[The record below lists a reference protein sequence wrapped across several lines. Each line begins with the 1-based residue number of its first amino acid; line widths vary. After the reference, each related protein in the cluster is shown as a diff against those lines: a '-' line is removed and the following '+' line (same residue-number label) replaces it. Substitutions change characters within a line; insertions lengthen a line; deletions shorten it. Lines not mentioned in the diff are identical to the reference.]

1 MIGVTYFPSFVIGY
15 SGKECHLWRTG
26 WMDMHL
32 KNWQCNYLFFSYTI
46 VISLSLELYSHPFW
60 LVCTND
66 LVKDRCIADNITIH
80 CILLFIILKKR
91 FHVPAY
97 LFWDIDHK
105 DLKMWFKNIS
115 YMLGSL
121 LCATFLFLL
130 LYFDVVSD
138 LLLKRCTAIR
148 NLFVGEKTFYW
159 FICQLNGRFG
169 F

>member
-1 MIGVTYFPSFVIGY
+1 
-15 SGKECHLWRTG
+15 
-26 WMDMHL
+26 MHL
-32 KNWQCNYLFFSYTI
+32 KNWQCNYFFFSYTI

-130 LYFDVVSD
+130 LCFDVVSD

>member
-1 MIGVTYFPSFVIGY
+1 
-15 SGKECHLWRTG
+15 
-26 WMDMHL
+26 MHL

-46 VISLSLELYSHPFW
+46 VISLSLELYSHPFC

-130 LYFDVVSD
+130 LYFDVFSD
-138 LLLKRCTAIR
+138 LLLKRWILLERKHFIGSYVNWMGGLCSNSG
-148 NLFVGEKTFYW
+148 NLGSNWVVS
-159 FICQLNGRFG
+159 
-169 F
+169 

>member
-1 MIGVTYFPSFVIGY
+1 
-15 SGKECHLWRTG
+15 
-26 WMDMHL
+26 MHL

-105 DLKMWFKNIS
+105 DLKMWFKNIN
-115 YMLGSL
+115 YMLDSL
-121 LCATFLFLL
+121 LCATFFVLTAVFCCCLWSITEKMHGNMESFCWRENILL
-130 LYFDVVSD
+130 VHMSIEREVCVLTLATWVV
-138 LLLKRCTAIR
+138 T
-148 NLFVGEKTFYW
+148 E
-159 FICQLNGRFG
+159 
-169 F
+169 

>member
-1 MIGVTYFPSFVIGY
+1 
-15 SGKECHLWRTG
+15 
-26 WMDMHL
+26 MHL

-80 CILLFIILKKR
+80 CILLFIILKRR

-105 DLKMWFKNIS
+105 DMKMWFKNIS
-115 YMLGSL
+115 YMLGSF
-121 LCATFLFLL
+121 LCATFFVLTAVFCCCLWSITEKMHGNMESFCWRENILL
-130 LYFDVVSD
+130 VHMSIEREVCVLTLATWVV
-138 LLLKRCTAIR
+138 T
-148 NLFVGEKTFYW
+148 E
-159 FICQLNGRFG
+159 
-169 F
+169 

>member
-1 MIGVTYFPSFVIGY
+1 
-15 SGKECHLWRTG
+15 
-26 WMDMHL
+26 MHL

-80 CILLFIILKKR
+80 CILLFIILKKT

-97 LFWDIDHK
+97 LFWDVDHK

-130 LYFDVVSD
+130 LYFDVSLIYYWKDAWQYGIFLLERKHFIGSYVNWMGGLGSNSGNLGSNWVVS
-138 LLLKRCTAIR
+138 
-148 NLFVGEKTFYW
+148 
-159 FICQLNGRFG
+159 
-169 F
+169 